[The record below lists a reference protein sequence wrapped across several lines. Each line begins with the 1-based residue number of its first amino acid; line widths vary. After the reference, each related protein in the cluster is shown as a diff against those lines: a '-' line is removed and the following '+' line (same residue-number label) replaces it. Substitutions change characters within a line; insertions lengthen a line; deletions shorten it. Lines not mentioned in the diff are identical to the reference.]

1 MEMSARA
8 LRPQSPALHLLQEHW
23 PALVG
28 TAILLIPTLI
38 AVATDSWTGEAGVHG
53 PIVLA
58 TGIWLFARR
67 WTELL
72 AIRQPGRT
80 GVMLAMLIPALLV
93 YTFSRAFGFLATEV
107 IALGGVFIAIFYG
120 WFGGEALRRMWFPLL
135 YMGFVV
141 PMPGWVIT
149 TLTSPMKEYV
159 SLSATWLLGKAG
171 YPIVREGVT
180 LYVAQYQLLVEDAC
194 AGLNSL
200 ISLTAISLFY
210 IYILHNASWRYAL
223 FLMMWIVPVALL
235 ANLVR
240 VIILVLIT
248 YHFGNAAAQ
257 GFLHSTAGLVMF
269 ATALIGIFA
278 VDGLMTPVRR
288 LLTRKAA

>member
-1 MEMSARA
+1 MDMATTTLRAR
-8 LRPQSPALHLLQEHW
+8 PPLLQTLAQHW
-23 PALVG
+23 PLFAGMVL
-28 TAILLIPTLI
+28 LLIPTMFGI
-38 AVATDSWTGEAGVHG
+38 ATQSWTGESGVHG

-67 WTELL
+67 WKELL
-72 AIRQPGRT
+72 AIQQPGHW
-80 GVMLAMLIPALLV
+80 GLVLALLIPSLLV
-93 YTFSRAFGFLATEV
+93 YTFGRAFGFLALEAL
-107 IALGGVFIAIFYG
+107 ALGGVFIAIFYS
-120 WFGGEALRRMWFPLL
+120 WFGLDALKRMWFPVL
-135 YMGFVV
+135 YMAFVV
-141 PMPGWVIT
+141 PIPGWILTLIT
-149 TLTSPMKEYV
+149 APMKEYV

-171 YPIVREGVT
+171 YPIIREGVT
-180 LYVAQYQLLVEDAC
+180 LYVAHYQLLVEDAC

-223 FLMMWIVPVALL
+223 FLMLWIVPVALL

-248 YHFGNAAAQ
+248 YHWGNAAAQ

-288 LLTRKAA
+288 LLTRKAS